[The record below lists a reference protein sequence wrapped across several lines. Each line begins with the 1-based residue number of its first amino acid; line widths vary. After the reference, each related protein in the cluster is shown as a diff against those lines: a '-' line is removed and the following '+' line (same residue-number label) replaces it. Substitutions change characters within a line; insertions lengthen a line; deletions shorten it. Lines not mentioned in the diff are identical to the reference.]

1 MALHTYANEEERQM
15 KNLESW
21 SRSRRHNEIE
31 NKVESER
38 QRRRDRESS
47 VVLDGVYDID
57 CLLSR
62 SILISDLDT
71 CEQCD
76 CSENI

>member
-1 MALHTYANEEERQM
+1 M

-21 SRSRRHNEIE
+21 LRSRGYNEIE

-38 QRRRDRESS
+38 QRLRDQESR

-76 CSENI
+76 CSKNI

>member
-1 MALHTYANEEERQM
+1 M
-15 KNLESW
+15 KNLESCL
-21 SRSRRHNEIE
+21 RSRGYNEIE
-31 NKVESER
+31 NKVEIER
-38 QRRRDRESS
+38 QRLRDRESR

-76 CSENI
+76 CSKNI

>member
-1 MALHTYANEEERQM
+1 M